1 MEDSLLTSEDDKQ
14 ENGDDAVID
23 DAKLLEVY
31 VQVTYCSCRFANMY
45 SLKLLFRQKRNCQMT
60 ELF

>member
-31 VQVTYCSCRFANMY
+31 VQVTYCSCRFANIY
-45 SLKLLFRQKRNCQMT
+45 SLKLVFR
-60 ELF
+60 